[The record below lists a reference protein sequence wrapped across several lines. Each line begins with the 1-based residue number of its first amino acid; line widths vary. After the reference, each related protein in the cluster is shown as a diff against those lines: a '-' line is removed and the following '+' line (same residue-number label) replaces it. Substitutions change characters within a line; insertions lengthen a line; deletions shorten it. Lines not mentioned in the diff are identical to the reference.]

1 MPFMKDGKRDYKAEL
16 KWEKERAKY
25 RAADRVARVLAR
37 RDVEKTTGNLP
48 QSKHVDHK
56 KNLTDGGDNR
66 RSNLRVISAKEN
78 LTKEA
83 NRKRSSSSKR

>member
-1 MPFMKDGKRDYKAEL
+1 MPFMKDGRRDYKAEL

-37 RDVEKTTGNLP
+37 REVEKDTGNLP
-48 QSKHVDHK
+48 KNMHVDHK

-66 RSNLRVISAKEN
+66 RSNLRVITAKEN
-78 LTKEA
+78 LAKEA
-83 NRKRSSSSKR
+83 RRKRGN